1 MTAGTAAAPTRT
13 GWPALWVYPVAQFI
27 AGAGAG
33 AVAGVTFLARN
44 ADDT

>member
-27 AGAGAG
+27 AGA
-33 AVAGVTFLARN
+33 VAGVTFLARN